1 MCCSTAVVDSPA
13 QPHPTVPAK
22 PSVSVLISVSLFHS
36 SGFRNP
42 QPLISFGSVPE
53 GRFVPSIVPISVQAL
68 SRPQV
73 WSLWARHPPQFALG
87 GGHSLPK
94 PQLAELSIQMQS
106 AIMTCVPPL
115 PIWIRAGSPVLVVLA
130 TSHGISLF
138 MGQTC
143 RVAVPGWW
151 RYIWSRS
158 SSVGVRD
165 SWVHQ
170 SNIADPVA
178 LYHPCPPSTLVAH
191 SLSCSPASTGTIFS
205 QSACH
210 AINPASGPDGL
221 PLTQQSCGMLLSVVM
236 LLPVVHCQLSPA
248 WPSNAR
254 ARRVS
259 SSPAPPIGGD
269 IPRASMSASR
279 QSPPQLL
286 GTQGFKQQQIA
297 VLTEQPCIERAA
309 LPPF

>member
-1 MCCSTAVVDSPA
+1 MCMCCSTAVVDSPA
-13 QPHPTVPAK
+13 QPHPTASAK
-22 PSVSVLISVSLFHS
+22 PSVSVFISVSLFHS

-42 QPLISFGSVPE
+42 QPLIPFGSAPE
-53 GRFVPSIVPISVQAL
+53 GRFDPLSFPSPSGPCPDL
-68 SRPQV
+68 QV
-73 WSLWARHPPQFALG
+73 WSLWARHPPQFAVG

-138 MGQTC
+138 IDQTC

-221 PLTQQSCGMLLSVVM
+221 PLTQQSRGMRAVHCRAAV
-236 LLPVVHCQLSPA
+236 VVHCQLSPA
-248 WPSNAR
+248 
-254 ARRVS
+254 
-259 SSPAPPIGGD
+259 
-269 IPRASMSASR
+269 
-279 QSPPQLL
+279 
-286 GTQGFKQQQIA
+286 
-297 VLTEQPCIERAA
+297 
-309 LPPF
+309 